1 MSNDRIGARRI
12 SGKSG
17 ITRRQLLG
25 RSAAAAG
32 VGLLGAQTGAAAAS
46 SLGFLGGKA
55 PAFRMQESEKTAILV
70 GEADLETLRVDTW
83 GSLLQYQ
90 AYRALYEPLV
100 HYHTKPGADG
110 TLYYDPENLDF
121 RSAESVEVVDGGKE
135 LRWKIRAGQTFENG
149 RPIDAKAWEQT
160 FHWHFDRKGVG
171 FAQAQVNG
179 TLQSKDDIYADGDD
193 ILVMKF
199 AEPNPWQISS
209 FYILNQ
215 AVVDVEE
222 IMKNATDD
230 DPYGE
235 RWLEQNTVASGPYRL
250 EKWVRGEQLVF
261 RARPEYWAGKPDIDV
276 LIFRIVPDAS
286 VRYQLMQKGEV
297 DLASGISFKDLAAL
311 KDEPNVVTELWRTN
325 NWHEIV
331 MNWKSGPLGD
341 VNVRRA
347 IACAVPYDEIVN
359 QAFYGL
365 AERLQTPFG
374 VHVEGADPSL
384 WPYEYDLD
392 RAREYLSQ
400 SDTPDGFSM
409 PYYVASTNVIEEPIA
424 ILLQDSLSQI
434 GINLELQKMT
444 GVQLSEA
451 LINKNAEMAEFSF
464 YSWVPDAG
472 YHILWNFLPDSFAN
486 FYSWENEEAQAIGEK
501 LIPMEPGE
509 ERNELLKQFQQAFAD
524 DVASLPLVMLPESYP
539 HKPNLSGFA
548 YYPDSVI
555 RWDKITME

>member
-1 MSNDRIGARRI
+1 MTREKIDAPGLRGRSRQL
-12 SGKSG
+12 
-17 ITRRQLLG
+17 TRRTLLG
-25 RSAAAAG
+25 GTVAAG
-32 VGLLGAQTGAAAAS
+32 AGLLATRSSAVAS
-46 SLGFLGGKA
+46 PSTALFGGKA
-55 PAFRMQESEKTAILV
+55 PAFRMQDSEKTAILV

-90 AYRALYEPLV
+90 AYRAIYEPLV
-100 HYHTKPGADG
+100 HYHTRTGPDG
-110 TLYYDPENLDF
+110 TLYYDPANLDF
-121 RSAESVEVVDGGKE
+121 RSAESVEVADDGKT
-135 LRWKIRAGQTFENG
+135 LRWKIRPSQTFENG
-149 RPIDAKAWEQT
+149 RVIDAKAWEQT

-179 TLQSKDDIYADGDD
+179 TLQSKDDVYAEGND

-199 AEPNPWQISS
+199 AEPNPWMISS

-215 AVVDVEE
+215 SVVDVEE
-222 IMKNATDD
+222 IMKHATDA

-261 RARPEYWAGKPDIDV
+261 RARPEYWGGKPDIEV
-276 LIFRIVPDAS
+276 LVFRIVPDAS
-286 VRYQLMQKGEV
+286 VRYQLIQKGEV
-297 DLASGISFKDLAAL
+297 DIASGISFKDMAAL
-311 KDEPNVVTELWRTN
+311 KSEPNVVTELWRTN

-347 IACAVPYDEIVN
+347 IACAVPYDEIVQ

-365 AERLQTPFG
+365 GEKLSSPFG

-400 SDTPDGFSM
+400 SDSPNGFTM
-409 PYYVASTNVIEEPIA
+409 PYYVASTNVIEEPIGV
-424 ILLQDSLSQI
+424 LLQDSLSKI

-444 GVQLSEA
+444 GVQLAEA
-451 LINKNAEMAEFSF
+451 LINKKAEMAEFSF

-472 YHILWNFLPDSFAN
+472 YHLLWNFMPDSYAN
-486 FYSWENEEAQAIGEK
+486 FYSWENEAAQSVGEK
-501 LIPMEPGE
+501 LIPMDPGE
-509 ERNELLKQFQQAFAD
+509 ERNALLKEFQQAFAD